1 MSWIF
6 FEPCD
11 REKLGKD
18 LGLESSDIREASGDA
33 VLCAL
38 EQPRASLVL
47 LPGETRGQ
55 VVLLQ
60 VRRPRPAEL
69 NDSGDGPAPVAYRC
83 SGFLGLNDEPVYF
96 DDDSPPQPRRW
107 WQRKGK

>member
-6 FEPCD
+6 FD
-11 REKLGKD
+11 QSASQKLGKD
-18 LGLESSDIREASGDA
+18 LGLAPSEMHEASGDA

-38 EQPRASLVL
+38 EQPRPSLVL
-47 LPGETRGQ
+47 LPGETIGQ

-60 VRRPRPAEL
+60 VRRPRLANL
-69 NDSGDGPAPVAYRC
+69 NAAGDGHEPVAYRS
-83 SGFLGLNDEPVYF
+83 SGFLGLNDEPIYF
-96 DDDSPPQPRRW
+96 DDNSPPRRRW